1 MFVAAA
7 IWHPNASGSVD
18 RKGKEEEEEAKRK

>member
-18 RKGKEEEEEAKRK
+18 RKGKEEEEAKRK